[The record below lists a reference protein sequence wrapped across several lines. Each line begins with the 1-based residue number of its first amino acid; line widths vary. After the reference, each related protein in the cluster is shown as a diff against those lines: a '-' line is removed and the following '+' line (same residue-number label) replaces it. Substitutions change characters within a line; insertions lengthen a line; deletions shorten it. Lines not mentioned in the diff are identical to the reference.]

1 MDKKNDI
8 QVNKISKW
16 EAAPK
21 NMGTLFTYIELV
33 IGMACS
39 LSPEI
44 RDNLYDLLDKTLD
57 EYNKLEAKHQLDCGL
72 ISDYAE
78 ENARLKQKNE
88 KASNNIRD
96 LRRVLEENDIATYLN
111 PVTVSWGV
119 ANIALQKKTEHFN
132 TQLDNLREKLHNMS
146 DICSRDEDDSEML
159 QAILRKDGYT
169 IEYDGDID
177 DETIRCQD
185 SFDLCKETTQDE
197 VIYQYGR
204 WTLRRPLNFSEAK
217 ANADAAILR
226 NQCDRHI
233 DLLDKLRWALEDKG
247 ISCEWSEAAL
257 KWNLYDKTN
266 TTCKSCKQHYEEELR
281 IREKEKDEKDKLID
295 ELNQTA
301 RHECE
306 ELHEKIDRLW
316 RVNDE
321 LNRKIKDLE
330 SKNESLNFKYCTY
343 KTIGYGRRIIPL
355 KEKIQTLE
363 KRNKDLKDLLD
374 KNESFGKY
382 VGERVADFI
391 REGCDK
397 GVYKLHPLTR
407 IDIHVEEI
415 KDVPITFAR
424 YAIPRISVIFNNT
437 QTEMERDTAEH
448 ECEELEKKFKELVK
462 ENEDLRTTLKM
473 CERDANM
480 SRSLCHNIAFNAERA
495 RNKTPW
501 FNDEPCNICTTK
513 YALRGDDI

>member
-1 MDKKNDI
+1 METK
-8 QVNKISKW
+8 KISKW
-16 EAAPK
+16 DAAPK

-39 LSPEI
+39 LPTEI

-57 EYNKLEAKHQLDCGL
+57 DYNELEAVHQKDTGM
-72 ISDYAE
+72 ISEYAE

-119 ANIALQKKTEHFN
+119 ANVALQKKTEHFN
-132 TQLDNLREKLHNMS
+132 TQLDNLREKLKEAERSKENWIAHYHDMS

-177 DETIRCQD
+177 DETVRCQD

-197 VIYQYGR
+197 VLYQYGR
-204 WTLRRPLNFSEAK
+204 WTLIRPLKFSEAK

-226 NQCDRHI
+226 NQCNRHI
-233 DLLDKLRWALEDKG
+233 DLLDKLRLALEDKG

-257 KWNLYDKTN
+257 KWNLLDTAN
-266 TTCKSCKQHYEEELR
+266 ICESCKQHYEEELR

-295 ELNQTA
+295 DLNQIA

-306 ELHEKIDRLW
+306 ELHEKI
-316 RVNDE
+316 E
-321 LNRKIKDLE
+321 
-330 SKNESLNFKYCTY
+330 
-343 KTIGYGRRIIPL
+343 
-355 KEKIQTLE
+355 TLE
-363 KRNKDLKDLLD
+363 KENKDLKDTLEKD
-374 KNESFGKY
+374 REFGKNIGKRI
-382 VGERVADFI
+382 VDSI

-397 GVYKLHPLTR
+397 GVCKLHPLTR
-407 IDIHVEEI
+407 IDIHVEETNNMPTI
-415 KDVPITFAR
+415 FDR
-424 YAIPRISVIFNNT
+424 HAIPRISVIFNNT
-437 QTEMERDTAEH
+437 QTEMERDTAQH
-448 ECEELEKKFKELVK
+448 ECEELDKKFKELVK
-462 ENEDLRTTLKM
+462 ENEELRMTLAM

-480 SRSLCHNIAFNAERA
+480 ARELCHTVAFNAERA

-501 FNDEPCNICTTK
+501 FNE
-513 YALRGDDI
+513 